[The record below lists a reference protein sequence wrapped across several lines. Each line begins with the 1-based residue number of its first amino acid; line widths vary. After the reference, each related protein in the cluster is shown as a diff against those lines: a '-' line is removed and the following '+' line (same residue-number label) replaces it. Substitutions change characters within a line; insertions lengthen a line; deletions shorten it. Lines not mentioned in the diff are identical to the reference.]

1 MQGHG
6 RPGRPGVLIQN
17 AVEDLLVGIDRRG
30 QQLLAGD
37 IGDGDHRCVDN
48 RHQRLYHHV
57 VGAFRKIPVKPHIL
71 DQVILPRLNP
81 SPHSIAV
88 LRQPL
93 GLLCAVPGSQLR
105 DRRFQHQPH
114 VRQVQRQ
121 LNPVLNGVQAQRIG
135 FQRHQRCHIGTGAVL
150 DPQNSTGYQ
159 QLHRFPDRSPADAEP
174 VRQLIFI
181 GQLCAHRQTFI
192 QNILEKMVLNTLC
205 QRLVFNIGQPCHN
218 SLLLEKGSTRAF
230 CFPCILPYSYRENKE
245 KFNGQFTVLHL
256 EYGDLSAGASSGAQ
270 GIHRRRCGV
279 SHGSRLCTTASARKN
294 GRQFDCRPGSS
305 ICLPSS

>member
-6 RPGRPGVLIQN
+6 RPGRLGVLIQN

-37 IGDGDHRCVDN
+37 IGDGDHRRVDD
-48 RHQRLYHHV
+48 RHQRLHHHV
-57 VGAFRKIPVKPHIL
+57 VRAFRKIPVKPHIL

-93 GLLCAVPGSQLR
+93 GLLLCAVPGSQLR
-105 DRRFQHQPH
+105 DRRLQHQPH

-121 LNPVLNGVQAQRIG
+121 LDPVLNGVQAQRIG

-150 DPQNSTGYQ
+150 DPQDSPGHQ

-218 SLLLEKGSTRAF
+218 SLLLEKWSTRAL
-230 CFPCILPYSYRENKE
+230 CFPCILPYSYEENKE
-245 KFNGQFTVLHL
+245 
-256 EYGDLSAGASSGAQ
+256 
-270 GIHRRRCGV
+270 
-279 SHGSRLCTTASARKN
+279 
-294 GRQFDCRPGSS
+294 
-305 ICLPSS
+305 

>member
-1 MQGHG
+1 M
-6 RPGRPGVLIQN
+6 
-17 AVEDLLVGIDRRG
+17 
-30 QQLLAGD
+30 
-37 IGDGDHRCVDN
+37 
-48 RHQRLYHHV
+48 
-57 VGAFRKIPVKPHIL
+57 
-71 DQVILPRLNP
+71 
-81 SPHSIAV
+81 
-88 LRQPL
+88 
-93 GLLCAVPGSQLR
+93 
-105 DRRFQHQPH
+105 
-114 VRQVQRQ
+114 
-121 LNPVLNGVQAQRIG
+121 
-135 FQRHQRCHIGTGAVL
+135 L

-205 QRLVFNIGQPCHN
+205 QRLVFNIGQSCHH

-279 SHGSRLCTTASARKN
+279 SHGSRLCATASARKN

-305 ICLPSS
+305 ICLPPS